1 MTAVADTLPDMT
13 TPLFVTRDETLLD
26 ELLRLGAAAGITPEV
41 APDGVT
47 ALRSWAVAPL
57 VLVGADVAAEM
68 ADLRPVRRPGVH
80 VVAWGRV
87 VDELFRTALDLGA
100 ENVAELPR
108 SDTWVV
114 EALTD
119 LGDTH
124 RPRGLVL
131 GVIGG
136 SGGAGATTLACALGQ
151 VAAASGDA
159 VVVDCD
165 PLGPGV
171 DRVLGLERQDGV
183 RWDAL
188 CQTTGRLSARSLRE
202 ALPRRG
208 RLGVL
213 SWYARTTGSLQAFAA
228 REALSAA
235 RRGHDTVVLDLPRSP
250 DPLVDELAARCD
262 RLLVMVVPSV
272 AGVAAAA
279 RVCHRFADLDGLRL
293 VLRGHGVA
301 PAEIA
306 TATGVPVLTTMLDQR
321 GLEESI
327 DLGLGPVR
335 SSRSRLGR
343 AATGV
348 LAAAADVPLP
358 TAA

>member
-1 MTAVADTLPDMT
+1 MTP
-13 TPLFVTRDETLLD
+13 PLFVTRDETLLD
-26 ELLRLGAAAGITPEV
+26 ELLRLGAAAGVTPEV
-41 APDGVT
+41 APDGVA
-47 ALRSWAVAPL
+47 ALRSWTAAPL
-57 VLVGADVAAEM
+57 VLVGADLAAALAE
-68 ADLRPVRRPGVH
+68 LQPVRRPGVH

-87 VDELFRTALDLGA
+87 ADDLFRTALEVGA

-108 SDTWVV
+108 SETWVV
-114 EALTD
+114 ETLTD
-119 LGDTH
+119 LGDA
-124 RPRGLVL
+124 RRARGLVL
-131 GVIGG
+131 GVMGG
-136 SGGAGATTLACALGQ
+136 SGGAGATTFACALGQ
-151 VAAASGDA
+151 MAAMGGHA

-171 DRVLGLERQDGV
+171 DRVLGLERQDGF

-208 RLGVL
+208 ALGVL
-213 SWYARTTGSLQAFAA
+213 SWYAGSTGTLQPFAA

-250 DPLVDELAARCD
+250 DGVVDELAARCD

-279 RVCHRFADLDGLRL
+279 RVCRRLADLTGLRL
-293 VLRGHGVA
+293 VLRGNGIA

-306 TATGVPVLTTMLDQR
+306 VATGVPVVATMLDQR

-335 SSRSRLGR
+335 SPRGRLGR
-343 AATGV
+343 AAQGV
-348 LAAAADVPLP
+348 LAAAAESPVA

>member
-1 MTAVADTLPDMT
+1 MTP
-13 TPLFVTRDETLLD
+13 PLFVTRDQTLLD

-41 APDGVT
+41 APDGIT
-47 ALRSWAVAPL
+47 ALRSWNDAPL
-57 VLVGADVAAEM
+57 VLIGADVAVEVAE
-68 ADLRPVRRPGVH
+68 LQPVRRPRVH
-80 VVAWGRV
+80 VIAQGRV
-87 VDELFRTALDLGA
+87 PDELFRIALDVGA
-100 ENVAELPR
+100 EDVTQLPR
-108 SDTWVV
+108 SETWLV

-119 LGDTH
+119 LGDS
-124 RPRGLVL
+124 RRARGLVL
-131 GVIGG
+131 GVVGG
-136 SGGAGATTLACALGQ
+136 SGGAGATTFASALGQ
-151 VAAASGDA
+151 MAALAGDT

-165 PLGPGV
+165 PYGPGV
-171 DRVLGLERQDGV
+171 DRVLGLESHDGF

-213 SWYARTTGSLQAFAA
+213 SWYAGSTGTLQPFAA

-235 RRGHDTVVLDLPRSP
+235 RRGHDTVVLDLPRTP
-250 DPLVDELAARCD
+250 DAAVDELAARCD

-272 AGVAAAA
+272 AGVSAAA
-279 RVCHRFADLDGLRL
+279 RVCQRFAGLAGLRL
-293 VLRGHGVA
+293 VVRGSGIA
-301 PAEIA
+301 PTEIA
-306 TATGVPVLTTMLDQR
+306 AATRVPVLSTMLDQR

-335 SSRSRLGR
+335 SPRGRLGR
-343 AATGV
+343 AAGGV
-348 LAAAADVPLP
+348 IASATEVALA

>member
-1 MTAVADTLPDMT
+1 VGADTLPGMT
-13 TPLFVTRDETLLD
+13 PPLFVTRDETLLD

-41 APDGVT
+41 APDGIT
-47 ALRSWAVAPL
+47 ALRSWTAAPL
-57 VLVGADVAAEM
+57 VLVGADVAAEI
-68 ADLRPVRRPGVH
+68 AELRPVRRPGVH

-87 VDELFRTALDLGA
+87 ADELFRTALDVGA

-119 LGDTH
+119 LGDA
-124 RPRGLVL
+124 RRARGLVL
-131 GVIGG
+131 GVMGG
-136 SGGAGATTLACALGQ
+136 SGGAGATTFACALGQ
-151 VAAASGDA
+151 VAATSGAA

-171 DRVLGLERQDGV
+171 DRVLGLERQDGF

-208 RLGVL
+208 SLGVL

-250 DPLVDELAARCD
+250 DAVVDELAARCD
-262 RLLVMVVPSV
+262 RLLVMVVPTV

-279 RVCHRFADLDGLRL
+279 RVCHRFTDLDGLRL
-293 VLRGHGVA
+293 VLRGNGVA

-321 GLEESI
+321 GVEESI
-327 DLGLGPVR
+327 DLGLGPLR

-343 AATGV
+343 AAQGV
-348 LAAAADVPLP
+348 LDAAAEAPMPV
-358 TAA
+358 AA

>member
-1 MTAVADTLPDMT
+1 MRSDTLPGMT
-13 TPLFVTRDETLLD
+13 PPLFVTRDETLLD
-26 ELLRLGAAAGITPEV
+26 ELLRLGAAAGVTPEV
-41 APDGVT
+41 ARDGVT
-47 ALRSWAVAPL
+47 ALRSWTAAPL
-57 VLVGADVAAEM
+57 VLVGADLAAEI
-68 ADLRPVRRPGVH
+68 ADLRPARRAGVH

-87 VDELFRTALDLGA
+87 ADELFRTALDVGA

-119 LGDTH
+119 LGDAH
-124 RPRGLVL
+124 RARGLVL
-131 GVIGG
+131 GVMGG
-136 SGGAGATTLACALGQ
+136 SGGAGATTFACALGQ
-151 VAAASGDA
+151 MAVASGPA

-171 DRVLGLERQDGV
+171 DRVLGLESQDGF

-208 RLGVL
+208 SLGVL
-213 SWYARTTGSLQAFAA
+213 SWDSRTTGSLQAFAA
-228 REALSAA
+228 RESLSAA
-235 RRGHDTVVLDLPRSP
+235 RRGHQTVVLDLPRAP
-250 DPLVDELAARCD
+250 DAVVDELAARCD

-279 RVCHRFADLDGLRL
+279 RVCRRFGDLDGLRL
-293 VLRGHGVA
+293 VLRGNGIA

-306 TATGVPVLTTMLDQR
+306 AATGVPVLTAMLDQR

-335 SSRSRLGR
+335 SPRSRLGR
-343 AATGV
+343 AASGV
-348 LAAAADVPLP
+348 LAASGEAMTA